1 MVYVALQVLLCLVL
15 KDQHYSYI
23 QKAKNEAKQK
33 VLILSDKISDVAN
46 RPILNALEECK
57 ANSKRAFYS
66 TFDTDIISKES
77 VNAME
82 KAALV
87 KGIKLLRHNWNKL
100 KTNHSKV
107 LAWDDNDLVISSLNW
122 LSSNA
127 SVSNHNHESL
137 HEIGIYLHSP
147 NIAKRFITFF
157 DDKNNHEQ
165 M

>member
-1 MVYVALQVLLCLVL
+1 
-15 KDQHYSYI
+15 
-23 QKAKNEAKQK
+23 
-33 VLILSDKISDVAN
+33 
-46 RPILNALEECK
+46 
-57 ANSKRAFYS
+57 
-66 TFDTDIISKES
+66 
-77 VNAME
+77 ME
-82 KAALV
+82 KAAQV

-127 SVSNHNHESL
+127 SVSNHNHELL

-147 NIAKRFITFF
+147 KIAKRFITFF
-157 DDKNNHEQ
+157 EDKNNHEQ